1 MTSALSG
8 RSAEILAALTR
19 LREADAPTH
28 GGRVL
33 SYVYDSGLAE
43 LDELAAEAIRIM
55 QPVNGL
61 DPTTF
66 PSVAAMERD
75 LVRFAR
81 RMLHGDD
88 DVVGTVTSGGTESC
102 LLAAKTARDVWRSGG
117 GSGTPRLVA
126 PVTVHAAFS
135 KAAHYF
141 GLDLDLVP
149 VDHHGKV
156 DPARLAER
164 FGPDVALVVVSAPAY
179 PHATLDPVAEV
190 AGSAADAGIACHVD
204 ACIGGFVLPW
214 WAGEHGGPLPA
225 WDFAVDG
232 VTSISADLHKFG
244 YAPKGA
250 SVLLHRG
257 RDRQRAQYFAT
268 RRWPGY
274 PVVNATLLG
283 SKSASA
289 LAAAWAIVER
299 LGESGFAE
307 LAASCRRSTDA
318 VTAAVQEIDGLR
330 VVGLP
335 VGPLCAVATDDSVPE
350 DRRVDPH
357 HWADQ
362 VRERGWLLQLQPGLV
377 QSDGGRLPHTT
388 HLTITPVTESV
399 LPGLLSALTSA
410 ADEIRGVPAATAHSV
425 AAAFP
430 DGFTDVLAGLGDR
443 TDPLGSA
450 EASALLAGLGIGEG
464 ESVLPDRMAPLL
476 ALLESLPAPVTERLL
491 IELLA
496 GLVDP

>member
-1 MTSALSG
+1 VTSAS
-8 RSAEILAALTR
+8 RSAEILARLAR

-43 LDELAAEAIRIM
+43 LDDLAAEAIRLM

-81 RMLHGDD
+81 RMLHGGD
-88 DVVGTVTSGGTESC
+88 DVVGTVSSGGTESC
-102 LLAAKTARDVWRSGG
+102 LLAVKTARDIWRSTGG
-117 GSGTPRLVA
+117 TGAPRLVA

-141 GLDLDLVP
+141 GVELDLVP
-149 VDHHGKV
+149 VDATGQV
-156 DPARLAER
+156 DPERIFDR
-164 FGPDVALVVVSAPAY
+164 FGQDVALVVISAPAY
-179 PHATLDPVAEV
+179 PHATLDPVAVV
-190 AGSAADAGIACHVD
+190 AAAAADAGIACHVD
-204 ACIGGFVLPW
+204 ACIGGWVLPW
-214 WAGEHGGPLPA
+214 WAGEHGDPLPA

-232 VTSISADLHKFG
+232 VTSVSADLHKFG

-257 RDRQRAQYFAT
+257 RDRHRAQYFAT

-274 PVVNATLLG
+274 PVVNATMLG
-283 SKSASA
+283 SKSAGA

-299 LGESGFAE
+299 LGEAGFAN

-318 VTAAVQEIDGLR
+318 VTAAVRAIDGLR
-330 VVGLP
+330 VVGTP
-335 VGPLCAVATDDSVPE
+335 VGPLLAVATDESVPE
-350 DRRVDPH
+350 ERRVDPH
-357 HWADQ
+357 HWADSA
-362 VRERGWLLQLQPGLV
+362 RERGWRLQLQPGLV
-377 QSDGGRLPHTT
+377 QSDGSRLPHTT

-399 LPGLLSALTSA
+399 LPELLSALVAA
-410 ADEIRGVPAATAHSV
+410 ADSVRGVPAATAAEV
-425 AAAFP
+425 AAALP
-430 DGFTDVLAGLGDR
+430 AGFGDVLAGLGNR
-443 TDPLGSA
+443 SEPLDSA
-450 EASALLAGLGIGEG
+450 EASALLAGLGVGTG
-464 ESVLPDRMAPLL
+464 ASVLPERMAPLL
-476 ALLESLPAPVTERLL
+476 ALLEALPAPLTERLL
-491 IELLA
+491 VELLA